1 MIKSFFH
8 SLRAPASVHLNPT
21 LVIRLLVV
29 LSVALALLAGYY
41 HASWENQLKK
51 YQRLEDMFVRVRSQL
66 GREEMQ
72 RLIDLSR
79 EQEKNK

>member
-1 MIKSFFH
+1 MIKSFLH
-8 SLRAPASVHLNPT
+8 SLRAPASIRSNQI

-51 YQRLEDMFVRVRSQL
+51 YQRLEDMFVRVRGQL
-66 GREEMQ
+66 GREETQ